1 MAVVLKLQPGG
12 RIRPAKLVNPAR
24 ETLLFISLFN
34 HCMWQH
40 ETCLNLITF
49 CDILCYKK
57 RFQTNC
63 KWSKIRLR
71 LHQRASIFYNPRAS
85 RALKWALDPGRK
97 GLRASRSRSWC
108 ALLIPP
114 PPPPPLL
121 QTVLALS
128 GCTGVSSG
136 PSDKKFEN
144 PCYMAYPTMLY
155 LHSQMA

>member
-1 MAVVLKLQPGG
+1 MAVDLK
-12 RIRPAKLVNPAR
+12 IRPAKLVNPAR

-49 CDILCYKK
+49 CVIKK
-57 RFQTNC
+57 GFQTNC

-85 RALKWALDPGRK
+85 RALMRALDPGRK
-97 GLRASRSRSWC
+97 GLRASRSWC

-114 PPPPPLL
+114 PPLPKQFWPFQVALESRPALL
-121 QTVLALS
+121 IKSLRTPAIWHI
-128 GCTGVSSG
+128 
-136 PSDKKFEN
+136 P
-144 PCYMAYPTMLY
+144 PCYICTPKWRKTYKT
-155 LHSQMA
+155 